1 MFDETLLVED
11 NSGSYK
17 DQSTVCQKLHEVF
30 V

>member
-1 MFDETLLVED
+1 MFDETLLVKG

-17 DQSTVCQKLHEVF
+17 DQSTVCQKLHKVF